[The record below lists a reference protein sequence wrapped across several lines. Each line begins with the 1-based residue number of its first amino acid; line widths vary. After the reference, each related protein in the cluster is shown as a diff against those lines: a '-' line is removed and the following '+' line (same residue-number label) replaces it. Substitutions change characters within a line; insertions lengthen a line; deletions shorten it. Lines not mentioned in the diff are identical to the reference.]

1 MKEDRSIYLAL
12 EEVNPQKRTNQCA
25 AMHAMAA
32 LFLLIYALQYI
43 ATWKEDWMYM
53 FTLAPLSVYILIK
66 AFFRKKF
73 FRDPHT
79 NRSFRILEIGFLFM
93 GGMHFLQNHHAFGG
107 VLYVALTTILLMLL
121 YVEMRIL
128 QEQYV
133 VLKEDKLVVETLLR
147 DRTYNRKEIKHI
159 LVKNGYLTIQ
169 FSDDR
174 FSQYKLK
181 NLGDELPENWLVKQ
195 E

>member
-12 EEVNPQKRTNQCA
+12 EEVNAQKRTNQCA

-32 LFLLIYALQYI
+32 LFLLIYALQYV

-53 FTLAPLSVYILIK
+53 FTLAPLSIYILIK

-73 FRDPHT
+73 FREPHT

-93 GGMHFLQNHHAFGG
+93 GGMHFLQNHHSFGG
-107 VLYVALTTILLMLL
+107 VLYVALTTILLSLL

-133 VLKEDKLVVETLLR
+133 ILKEDRVVVEMLLR
-147 DRTYNRKEIKHI
+147 DRTYHRKEIKHI
-159 LVKNGYLTIQ
+159 LIKNGYLTIQ

-174 FSQYKLK
+174 FLQYQLK
-181 NLGDELPENWLVKQ
+181 NREDVVPENWMNING
-195 E
+195 